1 MRQRLSLI
9 FAMAKNRVIGK
20 DGGLAWD
27 LPDELAYFRR
37 TTAGKPVI
45 MGRRTYQSRNRPM
58 PGRLNVVLSQS
69 GFAAEGVTVVEDLD
83 AALAVVA
90 ADPADEV
97 FVIGGTEPYRMA
109 LPRADRLY
117 ATFIDAELPGDTYF
131 PDCDFSAWRIVEREY
146 HAADARHPYAYDMQV
161 LERAPLAAGA
171 SA

>member
-1 MRQRLSLI
+1 MRQRLSLM
-9 FAMAKNRVIGK
+9 FAMTKNRVIGK
-20 DGGLAWD
+20 DGWLAWD

-45 MGRRTYQSRNRPM
+45 MGRRTYQSHNRPM
-58 PGRLNVVLSQS
+58 PGRLNVVLSGS
-69 GFAAEGVTVVEDLD
+69 GFEAEGVIVVEDLD

-90 ADPADEV
+90 EDPADEV
-97 FVIGGTEPYRMA
+97 FVIGGTEPYRIA

-117 ATFIDAELPGDTYF
+117 ATFIDAELPGDTFF
-131 PDCDFSAWRIVEREY
+131 PECDFSAWRIVEREH

-161 LERAPLAAGA
+161 LERAPSAAGA